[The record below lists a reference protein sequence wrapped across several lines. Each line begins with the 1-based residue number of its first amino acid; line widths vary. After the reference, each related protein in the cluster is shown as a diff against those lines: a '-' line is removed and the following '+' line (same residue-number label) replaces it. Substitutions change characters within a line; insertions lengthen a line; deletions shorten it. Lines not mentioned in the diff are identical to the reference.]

1 MACSDIRIYLSLYSV
16 SYTVQQMKNALLT
29 VLFLTSFKAHA
40 VFWIQIVNPCVNV
53 ASIYE
58 EVDVFA
64 PATVSDVVRFF
75 FPAFEIP
82 YVATETSM
90 VHIFNT
96 PVGKEAIEIV
106 NENHYRVYG
115 WCYEVDGVMPN
126 VTMDQF
132 TIDPVTTEEV
142 RWFYGFAEQINGK
155 WVNYCEPLY
164 NHPEQF
170 ICAGLF
176 N

>member
-1 MACSDIRIYLSLYSV
+1 MRNLSLAIL
-16 SYTVQQMKNALLT
+16 MLM
-29 VLFLTSFKAHA
+29 SFKAHA
-40 VFWIQIVNPCVNV
+40 VFWIEIVNPCVNV
-53 ASIYE
+53 ASVYE

-82 YVATETSM
+82 YQATETNM
-90 VHIFNT
+90 LHIFNT
-96 PVGKEAIEIV
+96 PFGEEAIEIV
-106 NENHYRVYG
+106 KKEHFRVYG
-115 WCYEVDGVMPN
+115 WCYEVDGVMPD
-126 VTMDQF
+126 VTMDRF
-132 TIDPVTTEEV
+132 TIDPVSTHVV
-142 RWFYGFAEQINGK
+142 RWFYGFSENIEGK

-164 NHPEQF
+164 NYPEQF

>member
-1 MACSDIRIYLSLYSV
+1 MRKASL
-16 SYTVQQMKNALLT
+16 LL
-29 VLFLTSFKAHA
+29 LIFMSFKAHA
-40 VFWIQIVNPCVNV
+40 VFWIEIVNPCVNV

-64 PATVSDVVRFF
+64 PASVADTVKFF

-82 YVATETSM
+82 YQSTDTSM
-90 VHIFNT
+90 IHIFHT
-96 PVGKEAIEIV
+96 PVGKEAIEWI
-106 NENHYRVYG
+106 NEDNYRVYG
-115 WCYEVDGVMPN
+115 WCYEVDGVIPD
-126 VTMDQF
+126 VTMDQHY
-132 TIDPVTTEEV
+132 IDPITTEKI
-142 RWFYGFAEQINGK
+142 RWFYGFAEYKNGK
-155 WVNYCEPLY
+155 WLNYCEPLY